1 MKETFAMTARDQL
14 GLFNK
19 NNFPCHS
26 LQRGEVESGG
36 EGRSG
41 SALLGLSKQGVTPE
55 CAENVHP

>member
-1 MKETFAMTARDQL
+1 MTARDQL